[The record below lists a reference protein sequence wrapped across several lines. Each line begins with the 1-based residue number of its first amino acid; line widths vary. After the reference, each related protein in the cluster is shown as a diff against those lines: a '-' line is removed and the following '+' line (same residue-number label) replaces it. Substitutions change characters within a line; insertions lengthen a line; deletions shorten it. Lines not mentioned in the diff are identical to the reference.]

1 MTGNSRVPWLA
12 LGIPALALLAAGVV
26 QILHGARV
34 ALPPCP
40 MKSLCGIP
48 CVTCGLTRCAMALS
62 EGRWA
67 EAFHWHPVAI
77 LLGLASPFAMGWDL
91 RRAWRGKPCPSLPDS
106 PAARLAVAGLL
117 LGTWLL
123 QIVRGI

>member
-1 MTGNSRVPWLA
+1 
-12 LGIPALALLAAGVV
+12 
-26 QILHGARV
+26 
-34 ALPPCP
+34 